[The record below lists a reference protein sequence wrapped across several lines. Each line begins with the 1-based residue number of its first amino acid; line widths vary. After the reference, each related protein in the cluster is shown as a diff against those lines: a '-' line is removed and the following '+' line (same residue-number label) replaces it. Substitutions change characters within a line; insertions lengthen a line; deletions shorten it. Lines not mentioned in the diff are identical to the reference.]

1 MQTIRRTSCWRGLVL
16 SILAGFVCSAQ
27 AATALGELGQAEGR
41 LQLAQITA
49 LLAGV
54 YDNDPQRFYLEG
66 MKRGKTAPPRLH
78 LEIRKSAKMPNSFD
92 VEERDGSEHAPIVR
106 SGTLTLENDA
116 KTRQVVMRLQ
126 VAMSATANSARCE
139 WRWRKHLSAWVG
151 EPTENCVGAAGSA
164 GLGGKTL
171 WLAEDAL
178 WLQSVGAPAAAAA
191 TAGIVDIVELGR
203 ANMHECFVAVQARG
217 GEPQIFMG
225 LKTHEN
231 GGTFDIMTKEK
242 LPRKFALT
250 LRRGMWPSNSG
261 NNLLEL
267 LTLTAR
273 EEGQPVQ
280 ASSGWAT
287 PDSPRV
293 GFGNEEELEAGRS
306 INARCKRID
315 K

>member
-1 MQTIRRTSCWRGLVL
+1 MRSVRRNSWRRGVGL
-16 SILAGFVCSAQ
+16 SIFAGFFCSAM
-27 AATALGELGQAEGR
+27 AATAPVELGQAEGR
-41 LQLAQITA
+41 LQLSQITA

-78 LEIRKSAKMPNSFD
+78 LEIRKSAQLPNGFD
-92 VEERDGSEHAPIVR
+92 LEERDGSEHAPIVR
-106 SGTLTLENDA
+106 SGALTLENDA
-116 KTRQVVMRLQ
+116 KTRQVTMRLQ
-126 VAMSATANSARCE
+126 VTMPVTGDSARCE
-139 WRWRKHLSAWVG
+139 WRWRKHLSSWLAEPVG
-151 EPTENCVGAAGSA
+151 DCADAVSA
-164 GLGGKTL
+164 GLAGKIL
-171 WLAEDAL
+171 WLADDAL
-178 WLQSVGAPAAAAA
+178 WLQSVGGAAAAA
-191 TAGIVDIVELGR
+191 AAAGMVDTAELGR

-225 LKTHEN
+225 LKTHDR
-231 GGTFDIMTKEK
+231 GGTLDIVTKEK
-242 LPRKFALT
+242 IPRKFNLT

-267 LTLTAR
+267 MTLTAR

-293 GFGNEEELEAGRS
+293 GFGNEEELESGRS
-306 INARCKRID
+306 INARCKRAL
-315 K
+315 

>member
-1 MQTIRRTSCWRGLVL
+1 MQSIHRRSWRRGALMSAFAGLV
-16 SILAGFVCSAQ
+16 FSAVTV
-27 AATALGELGQAEGR
+27 AAPIELGQAEAR

-49 LLAGV
+49 LLAGR

-78 LEIRKSAKMPNSFD
+78 LEIRRSVKIPNGFD
-92 VEERDGSEHAPIVR
+92 IEERDGSEHAPIAR
-106 SGTLTLENDA
+106 AGMLTLENDA
-116 KTRQVVMRLQ
+116 RTRQVVMRLTGDGPSC
-126 VAMSATANSARCE
+126 A
-139 WRWRKHLSAWVG
+139 WRWRKHLASWLG
-151 EPTENCVGAAGSA
+151 EPADDCANAVGSPGIA
-164 GLGGKTL
+164 GKTL
-171 WLAEDAL
+171 WLADDAL
-178 WLQSVGAPAAAAA
+178 WLQNVGAAAAA
-191 TAGIVDIVELGR
+191 TSAAGTVDIVELGR
-203 ANMHECFVAVQARG
+203 ANMHECFMAVQARG

-225 LKTHEN
+225 LKTHDR
-231 GGTFDIMTKEK
+231 GGTLDIVTKEK
-242 LPRKFALT
+242 APRKFTLT

-293 GFGNEEELEAGRS
+293 GFGNEEEVESGRS
-306 INARCKRID
+306 INARCKRVD